1 MGSIVGYIT
10 PEGRVPGMDGLVE
23 SPMESNYPGKSPGV
37 RENILAREILG
48 MGRSSRRYVEHV
60 KPRRLSGRVEIQG
73 EREGQSEKKESR
85 FGRRI
90 VVKTILLS
98 SLLGPD

>member
-1 MGSIVGYIT
+1 MVWSNLQWKAIILVKVLGS
-10 PEGRVPGMDGLVE
+10 GRI
-23 SPMESNYPGKSPGV
+23 SW
-37 RENILAREILG
+37 AREILG
-48 MGRSSRRYVEHV
+48 MGRSRRYVEHV
-60 KPRRLSGRVEIQG
+60 KLRRLSGREEIQG

-90 VVKTILLS
+90 VVKTISLS